1 MLRTSKTLLALAPLL
16 VLAACQDP
24 DVGNECTLSWNAG
37 WNDPRI
43 PEGDRPP
50 PPPTAATLFAENVS
64 ADYFDSGNFACE
76 GLVCLVSP
84 AAPGT
89 KYGSNVPG
97 QGYCSKSCISNDQCY
112 PDETGLVCR
121 QMVLDP
127 VFLEQLERTDPE
139 AKERYLGET
148 RFSSYCGVP
157 R

>member
-1 MLRTSKTLLALAPLL
+1 MLRTSTTLLALAPLL

-24 DVGNECTLSWNAG
+24 DVGNECTLTWNARWAEDG
-37 WNDPRI
+37 S
-43 PEGDRPP
+43 P
-50 PPPTAATLFAENVS
+50 PPPTAAVLFDEQVS

-84 AAPGT
+84 AARGT
-89 KYGSNVPG
+89 KYGSDVPG